1 MDKEKEFRAQER
13 NGYDMEKGKVNPAY
27 TNGNGDMMK
36 CKINDE
42 NGVVIVEEE
51 EDPWKVSAVVV
62 SQTPFT
68 ELDSVGKVKR
78 VVGMTVRVI
87 LVIAC
92 LYFFICSL
100 DFLSSAFKL
109 LGGKKAGE
117 VFRNNEILKNP
128 VAGLMMGV
136 LVTVLVQSSST
147 STSIIISMVGAQILP
162 IRSSIPIIMGA
173 NIGTSV
179 TNTIVALGQIT
190 NKNDFR
196 RAFAGAT
203 VHDMFNWLAVIVLLP
218 LEVITGYLFHLSE
231 AIIKSLPLETNKAA
245 KKDLLKVIT
254 KPFTQLIIQV
264 DSKGITKIA
273 TNTHA
278 VDAVKLMKSC
288 CDKTKPEDC
297 CSDDF
302 NSTISQ
308 YTEPMRRQFCD
319 TMQAN
324 CFKAPLNTSTAN
336 CLSSWVDATNANETD
351 TFNCNAFTKNHTTTC
366 YEPCEYAFKGLDEH
380 IGEEGVGAILLVV
393 ALAILCICL
402 VVIVKMLHQLLRGQL
417 AVLIKKFINA
427 EFPGKLAYCT
437 GYIAILLGAGLTILV
452 QSSSIFTST
461 LTPLVGMGVIEIDRM
476 YPLTLGANIGTTT
489 TGLLSALAQ
498 DSDTIADSLQVAF
511 CHLFF
516 NISGILIFYP
526 LPFFR
531 PPIPL
536 AKFLGN
542 QTAKYRWFAI
552 VYIFSMFFIFPA
564 LIFALSVPGW
574 YVLAG
579 VMIPVVVFCIIV
591 AFINCLQRTKPGCL
605 PPVLRNWYFLPEPLR
620 SLKPI
625 DRCFTKCK
633 CCRPKE
639 DEGDKSAIQMDRNG
653 HSNGQ
658 VGQDNPGYAV
668 NTHL

>member
-1 MDKEKEFRAQER
+1 MLPGQYTER
-13 NGYDMEKGKVNPAY
+13 NGYDMEKGKFHNFCD
-27 TNGNGDMMK
+27 GN
-36 CKINDE
+36 E
-42 NGVVIVEEE
+42 VVIEEE
-51 EDPWKVSAVVV
+51 QDPWKVSAVVV
-62 SQTPFT
+62 SQTPFA
-68 ELDSVGKVKR
+68 ELDSVGKVQR

-117 VFRNNEILKNP
+117 VFRNNDILKNP

-218 LEVITGYLFHLSE
+218 LEIITGYLFHLSE
-231 AIIKSLPLETNKAA
+231 VIIKSLPLETNKAA

-254 KPFTQLIIQV
+254 KPFTELIIQV

-273 TNTHA
+273 TNTHD
-278 VDAVKLMKSC
+278 VGAVKLMKSC
-288 CDKTKPEDC
+288 CDKTKPEAC
-297 CSDDF
+297 CLDDF

-308 YTEPMRRQFCD
+308 YTTSMRTQFCD

-324 CFKAPLNTSTAN
+324 CFKPPMNTSTDN
-336 CLSSWVDATNANETD
+336 CLKSWVDSSNAND
-351 TFNCNAFTKNHTTTC
+351 TFNCKAFTTNYTTTC
-366 YEPCEYAFKGLDEH
+366 YKPCEYAFKGLDEH

-427 EFPGKLAYCT
+427 EFPGKMAYFT

-498 DSDTIADSLQVAF
+498 DADTIADSLQVAF

-526 LPFFR
+526 FPFFR

-552 VYIFSMFFIFPA
+552 VYIFCMFFIFPA

-579 VMIPVVVFCIIV
+579 VMIPIVVFCIIV
-591 AFINCLQRTKPGCL
+591 AFINCLQRKRPGCL
-605 PPVLRNWYFLPEPLR
+605 PPVLRNWHFLPEPLR
-620 SLKPI
+620 SLRPI

-633 CCRPKE
+633 CCRQK
-639 DEGDKSAIQMDRNG
+639 DDDYVDGDKPAIQMDHNG
-653 HSNGQ
+653 HSNGK
-658 VGQDNPGYAV
+658 VGEDNQGYV
-668 NTHL
+668 INTHL

>member
-1 MDKEKEFRAQER
+1 MEGRVRGCTSGQKYDNCSFR
-13 NGYDMEKGKVNPAY
+13 
-27 TNGNGDMMK
+27 
-36 CKINDE
+36 
-42 NGVVIVEEE
+42 
-51 EDPWKVSAVVV
+51 
-62 SQTPFT
+62 
-68 ELDSVGKVKR
+68 L
-78 VVGMTVRVI
+78 
-87 LVIAC
+87 
-92 LYFFICSL
+92 
-100 DFLSSAFKL
+100 
-109 LGGKKAGE
+109 GKKAGE
-117 VFRNNEILKNP
+117 VFRNNDILKNP

-147 STSIIISMVGAQILP
+147 STSIIISMVGAGILP
-162 IRSSIPIIMGA
+162 IKSSIPIIMGA

-218 LEVITGYLFHLSE
+218 LEIITGYLFHLSK
-231 AIIKSLPLETNKAA
+231 AIISLNPETNKAA

-254 KPFTQLIIQV
+254 KPFTELIIQV
-264 DSKGITKIA
+264 DSKGINKIA
-273 TNTHA
+273 TNTHD

-288 CDKTKPEDC
+288 CDKTKPEAC
-297 CSDDF
+297 CLDDF
-302 NSTISQ
+302 KSTIAQNTTS
-308 YTEPMRRQFCD
+308 MRTQFCD

-324 CFKAPLNTSTAN
+324 CFKPPMNTSTDN
-336 CLSSWVDATNANETD
+336 CLKSWVDSSNANETD
-351 TFNCNAFTKNHTTTC
+351 KFNCKAFTTNYTTTC
-366 YEPCEYAFKGLDEH
+366 YKPCEYAFKGLDEH
-380 IGEEGVGAILLVV
+380 IGEEGVGAILLVI

-417 AVLIKKFINA
+417 EVLIKKFINA
-427 EFPGKLAYCT
+427 EFPGKMAYFT

-489 TGLLSALAQ
+489 TGILSALAQ
-498 DSDTIADSLQVAF
+498 DSDTINDSLQVAL

-526 LPFFR
+526 FPFFR

-552 VYIFSMFFIFPA
+552 VYIFCMFFIFPA

-579 VMIPVVVFCIIV
+579 VMIPIVVFCIIV
-591 AFINCLQRTKPGCL
+591 AFINCLQRKRRGCL

-620 SLKPI
+620 SLRPI

-633 CCRPKE
+633 CCRQK
-639 DEGDKSAIQMDRNG
+639 DDVDDGDKPAIQMDHNG
-653 HSNGQ
+653 HSNGK
-658 VGQDNPGYAV
+658 VGEDNQGYV
-668 NTHL
+668 INTHL